1 MIRIDLRRL
10 ILWISLLSIM
20 LVLAGGLHASYLV
33 QRDLLLHNAQEDNRA
48 YASKLAAT
56 TEYFL
61 NDLRRYLA
69 FSAEMLADMQAHPE
83 LMAEE
88 TRRQETQLGHFNSS
102 FIVSPQGKVLSAS
115 ASVPDLLGR
124 QMHSTAAQDAI
135 QTQRPTISEP
145 FQGRSG
151 RWLILYT
158 HPIFSADKRYI
169 GYIAGTLYLHQDNV
183 LDRLLGQH
191 FHRDDSVLRVMD
203 RNGTLIYDRDRSML
217 GKPAAELQALAPAA
231 RRDGRIALRRRS
243 RPRHAGRLCAGAEHG
258 LEPHRTATGGGHA
271 AAPERPAAR
280 HRPQHP
286 ASAAVVHRVA
296 LAAVQADRQAAGRTC
311 RLRQAH
317 AGPGFR
323 RRHTRRALLVLRGDP
338 AQARTTDGPGVHA
351 PQDARPAPQ
360 ERHRHVDRPAQP
372 PRPGRSHGDAAGRG
386 HAGRHR
392 GHRHRSLQEH
402 HDRYGHAA
410 GDRALQRLAKQMA
423 DSARAS
429 DTRWPARAAKN
440 S

>member
-158 HPIFSADKRYI
+158 HPIFGR
-169 GYIAGTLYLHQDNV
+169 
-183 LDRLLGQH
+183 
-191 FHRDDSVLRVMD
+191 
-203 RNGTLIYDRDRSML
+203 
-217 GKPAAELQALAPAA
+217 QALH
-231 RRDGRIALRRRS
+231 RLYR
-243 RPRHAGRLCAGAEHG
+243 RHAVSAPGQRAGPPAGPALPPRRLG
-258 LEPHRTATGGGHA
+258 P
-271 AAPERPAAR
+271 AR
-280 HRPQHP
+280 HGPQ
-286 ASAAVVHRVA
+286 
-296 LAAVQADRQAAGRTC
+296 
-311 RLRQAH
+311 
-317 AGPGFR
+317 
-323 RRHTRRALLVLRGDP
+323 RHTDL
-338 AQARTTDGPGVHA
+338 
-351 PQDARPAPQ
+351 
-360 ERHRHVDRPAQP
+360 
-372 PRPGRSHGDAAGRG
+372 
-386 HAGRHR
+386 
-392 GHRHRSLQEH
+392 
-402 HDRYGHAA
+402 
-410 GDRALQRLAKQMA
+410 
-423 DSARAS
+423 
-429 DTRWPARAAKN
+429 
-440 S
+440 

>member
-145 FQGRSG
+145 FQAAAAAGS
-151 RWLILYT
+151 
-158 HPIFSADKRYI
+158 FS
-169 GYIAGTLYLHQDNV
+169 T
-183 LDRLLGQH
+183 
-191 FHRDDSVLRVMD
+191 
-203 RNGTLIYDRDRSML
+203 
-217 GKPAAELQALAPAA
+217 
-231 RRDGRIALRRRS
+231 RIRS
-243 RPRHAGRLCAGAEHG
+243 RPTSATSAISPARCICTRTTCWTACWASTS
-258 LEPHRTATGGGHA
+258 TATT
-271 AAPERPAAR
+271 RSC
-280 HRPQHP
+280 
-286 ASAAVVHRVA
+286 ASWTA
-296 LAAVQADRQAAGRTC
+296 T
-311 RLRQAH
+311 AH
-317 AGPGFR
+317 
-323 RRHTRRALLVLRGDP
+323 
-338 AQARTTDGPGVHA
+338 
-351 PQDARPAPQ
+351 
-360 ERHRHVDRPAQP
+360 
-372 PRPGRSHGDAAGRG
+372 
-386 HAGRHR
+386 
-392 GHRHRSLQEH
+392 
-402 HDRYGHAA
+402 
-410 GDRALQRLAKQMA
+410 
-423 DSARAS
+423 
-429 DTRWPARAAKN
+429 
-440 S
+440 

>member
-145 FQGRSG
+145 FQAAAAAGSFSTRIRS
-151 RWLILYT
+151 
-158 HPIFSADKRYI
+158 
-169 GYIAGTLYLHQDNV
+169 
-183 LDRLLGQH
+183 
-191 FHRDDSVLRVMD
+191 
-203 RNGTLIYDRDRSML
+203 
-217 GKPAAELQALAPAA
+217 
-231 RRDGRIALRRRS
+231 S
-243 RPRHAGRLCAGAEHG
+243 RPTSATSAISPARCICTRTTCWTACWASTS
-258 LEPHRTATGGGHA
+258 TATT
-271 AAPERPAAR
+271 RSC
-280 HRPQHP
+280 
-286 ASAAVVHRVA
+286 ASWTA
-296 LAAVQADRQAAGRTC
+296 T
-311 RLRQAH
+311 AH
-317 AGPGFR
+317 
-323 RRHTRRALLVLRGDP
+323 
-338 AQARTTDGPGVHA
+338 
-351 PQDARPAPQ
+351 
-360 ERHRHVDRPAQP
+360 
-372 PRPGRSHGDAAGRG
+372 
-386 HAGRHR
+386 
-392 GHRHRSLQEH
+392 
-402 HDRYGHAA
+402 
-410 GDRALQRLAKQMA
+410 
-423 DSARAS
+423 
-429 DTRWPARAAKN
+429 
-440 S
+440 